1 MNMQRFFKKTIKKV
15 NKLSGGVTN
24 EIFKVQCEDSKNY
37 IFRKYGKKSS
47 AVIEREN
54 DVNILKYVN
63 QYSIGPKIID
73 EFENGRIE
81 SYEEGQVIKD
91 FNKYQVEIC
100 NTMQNLH
107 DIPIRDDIIHIYDRL
122 YDWSKRIGKPNSYKI
137 DHIIEKLKDN
147 NFLNENVL
155 GHGDLSIGN
164 ILIDKNKV
172 KLIDFE
178 YSCIL
183 PRGFDIANHLCEYNG
198 VNDIKYPD
206 KEIRK
211 QLIKIYLNNYNIEY
225 NDNYLKIV
233 DMYAII
239 SSYYWG
245 CWGMIYD
252 CDIQSI
258 FDYNEYSN
266 KRFNLFLELYKNL

>member
-1 MNMQRFFKKTIKKV
+1 MQRFFKKTIKEV
-15 NKLSGGVTN
+15 DKLSGGVTN

-47 AVIEREN
+47 AVIDREN

-73 EFENGRIE
+73 EFETGRIE

-100 NTMQNLH
+100 NTIQNLH
-107 DIPIRDDIIHIYDRL
+107 EIPIRDDIIHIYDKL
-122 YDWSKRIGKPNSYKI
+122 YDWSKRIGKPHSYKI

-211 QLIKIYLNNYNIEY
+211 QLIKIYLNNHNIEY
-225 NDNYLKIV
+225 DDNYLKIV

-252 CDIQSI
+252 CDIHSN
-258 FDYNEYSN
+258 FDYKEYSN
-266 KRFNLFLELYKNL
+266 KRFNLFLELYKNV